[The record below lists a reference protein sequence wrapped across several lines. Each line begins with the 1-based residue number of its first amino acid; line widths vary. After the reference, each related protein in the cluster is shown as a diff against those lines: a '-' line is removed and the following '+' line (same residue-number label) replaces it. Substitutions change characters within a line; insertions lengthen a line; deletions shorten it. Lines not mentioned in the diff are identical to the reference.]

1 MLECE
6 LPTYSAQLRLYCS
19 LWGNSLIDGGSVFG
33 SVMRVENRPGA
44 TAERLAT
51 LPGVLEDVG
60 RG

>member
-1 MLECE
+1 MRTAHLLCAVA
-6 LPTYSAQLRLYCS
+6 LVLLFVGQLSHRR
-19 LWGNSLIDGGSVFG
+19 GSVFG